1 MRDKVQKDRTP
12 FPGAKAGQEHSGGV
26 QGGKEFGRT
35 RPGLRISLYPDHPPL
50 HRFSLR
56 RKGSTDCAYQFPK
69 RLGGGLMKVD
79 PSPSPRQAK
88 APQGSPVARLTRLPV
103 DFDVEVALR
112 PVLRPHSDRG
122 GSKSWERWRGKRS
135 GRGLGRG
142 LGRSPRLSHLPQ
154 ACRDSAGGRDRLPLT
169 SGLPAPMEC
178 AHTCSRALHLDGLQ
192 PETSQ

>member
-79 PSPSPRQAK
+79 PSPSLRQAK

-122 GSKSWERWRGKRS
+122 GSKSWERWRGRV
-135 GRGLGRG
+135 
-142 LGRSPRLSHLPQ
+142 
-154 ACRDSAGGRDRLPLT
+154 
-169 SGLPAPMEC
+169 APGKSSLH
-178 AHTCSRALHLDGLQ
+178 AHGEGQCVIAL
-192 PETSQ
+192 ESW